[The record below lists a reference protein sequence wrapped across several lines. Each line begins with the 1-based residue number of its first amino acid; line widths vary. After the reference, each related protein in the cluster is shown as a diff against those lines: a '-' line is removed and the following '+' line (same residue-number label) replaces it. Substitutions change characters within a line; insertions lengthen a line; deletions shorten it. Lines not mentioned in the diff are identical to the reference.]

1 MSSLTGTEASAARKA
16 TKEGESSEEEGQIMD
31 DDDEDDLPV
40 LAAR

>member
-1 MSSLTGTEASAARKA
+1 MSGTEAPGARKA

-40 LAAR
+40 LATR